1 MSENLP
7 GRGLR
12 PKQAAE
18 FIGISIR
25 TLWRY
30 TRTQS
35 DFPKPLKLS
44 PRATI
49 FFENE
54 LATWLASRA
63 KRARGVA
70 SMTKECGLLAVETY
84 E

>member
-18 FIGISIR
+18 FIGVSTR

-35 DFPKPLKLS
+35 DFPVPLKLS

-54 LATWLASRA
+54 LAEWLVARA
-63 KRARGVA
+63 KRARSATEG
-70 SMTKECGLLAVETY
+70 
-84 E
+84 